1 MEIKISTKSNTYKQN
16 DKTETQKKKSK
27 RTSFSKIL
35 AILILLGDLGLS
47 FSTLYLCYIA
57 IINNFEGGLPYLVTL
72 IGLFNVATGYVLGQY
87 LNKSKAENTKG
98 GIVYDTVMMDSIN
111 KVDI

>member
-1 MEIKISTKSNTYKQN
+1 MEIKISTKSNTLKQN
-16 DKTETQKKKSK
+16 DKTQTQNKKSK

-87 LNKSKAENTKG
+87 FSKSKAENTKG
-98 GIVYDTVMMDSIN
+98 GIVYDTAMMVNNSHI
-111 KVDI
+111 DI